1 VIGQKDTGSDITKG
15 CAVAARDYPAV
26 VRGLPMSL
34 DELRA
39 TLVAL
44 APGKCAGIHHDVY
57 AELFPPGEPD
67 ENARAACSRSQ
78 SRSVAG

>member
-1 VIGQKDTGSDITKG
+1 
-15 CAVAARDYPAV
+15 
-26 VRGLPMSL
+26 MSL

-67 ENARAACSRSQ
+67 ENARAACYAFAK
-78 SRSVAG
+78 SVGCQIDNKPNERTVWFVKDS

>member
-1 VIGQKDTGSDITKG
+1 
-15 CAVAARDYPAV
+15 
-26 VRGLPMSL
+26 MSL
-34 DELRA
+34 DELWA

-67 ENARAACSRSQ
+67 ENARAACYAFATLVGCRIENKPNEKT
-78 SRSVAG
+78 VWFVKDA